1 MPTLRSA
8 LTAGSSFC
16 AFAPPPPPAV
26 QGSRHGRLRQ
36 PPARRRLFQTA
47 PGCAEHAGR
56 ESCAAGRVAFKAPAA
71 WLSGGRGGRSCAA
84 HLKHQARCL
93 RRAPSGPARRPAL
106 GVASL
111 PPARRRGE
119 KRPLFYA
126 PPPPS
131 VAPAIAPARP
141 PAARSAA
148 PRPPQ
153 KRRQPPR
160 IPAAPSRPAPRG
172 SARPGP
178 RRPTPRVSR
187 GAPRRRSSAGPA
199 ARCAAAPADSPRS
212 WVSCRRC
219 GRRTA

>member
-8 LTAGSSFC
+8 PTAGSSFC
-16 AFAPPPPPAV
+16 AFAPPPPRRCRAA
-26 QGSRHGRLRQ
+26 GMAACDSRQ
-36 PPARRRLFQTA
+36 PD
-47 PGCAEHAGR
+47 
-56 ESCAAGRVAFKAPAA
+56 
-71 WLSGGRGGRSCAA
+71 GGFFR
-84 HLKHQARCL
+84 
-93 RRAPSGPARRPAL
+93 
-106 GVASL
+106 L
-111 PPARRRGE
+111 PPAVPNTQAGRAARQGESLSRRLQRGCRE
-119 KRPLFYA
+119 GGAGGLVQHSKTSSALPAEGAFRPGA
-126 PPPPS
+126 ASRTRSCQPVTGAKTGRKTPPLPTPRLLPL
-131 VAPAIAPARP
+131 APAIAPVRP

-178 RRPTPRVSR
+178 RRPIPRASR